1 MALMSIWLVT
11 AMIWF
16 WLRAEA
22 VGDFTGLRN
31 IGEAITEIHNT
42 GMQAFWVNL
51 QTFPESLTGF
61 FLPVDIDPVPSFSG
75 IKRVTGLVIS
85 VVLLILTL
93 IQWKR
98 GKKAGGFFLLWFA
111 LLMLPAMLFKH
122 ELIDYLNHRFLLPLM
137 GILLLVLW
145 LIPIQWQKQ
154 GCRIRTFIMAGIWII
169 PATITFAQTRA
180 YQSPVTFYQAAI
192 DANPKATIAYNNRG
206 AYYHEQGLLKQA
218 IGDYSRAIDLNPDP
232 YIYYS
237 RGNAYF
243 TAKEFTKAIL
253 DYSQAIEMGLV
264 DANAYNNRGVA
275 YIRLG
280 AVDKACADF
289 EKAAMLGS
297 GAARGNANRF
307 CRKK

>member
-1 MALMSIWLVT
+1 
-11 AMIWF
+11 
-16 WLRAEA
+16 
-22 VGDFTGLRN
+22 
-31 IGEAITEIHNT
+31 
-42 GMQAFWVNL
+42 
-51 QTFPESLTGF
+51 
-61 FLPVDIDPVPSFSG
+61 
-75 IKRVTGLVIS
+75 
-85 VVLLILTL
+85 
-93 IQWKR
+93 
-98 GKKAGGFFLLWFA
+98 
-111 LLMLPAMLFKH
+111 MLPALLFKH

-145 LIPIQWQKQ
+145 LVPARWQQ
-154 GCRIRTFIMAGIWII
+154 PGCRIKALIMVAIWIVPATLTFIHSRDYKD
-169 PATITFAQTRA
+169 AT
-180 YQSPVTFYQAAI
+180 TFYQAAI
-192 DANPKATIAYNNRG
+192 AANLKAVIAYNNRG

-243 TAKEFTKAIL
+243 TAKEFTKATL

-289 EKAAMLGS
+289 ERAVLLGS
-297 GAARGNANRF
+297 VAARGNADRF